1 MKPTAAQFLTLLL
14 SVLLIS
20 VSINTSDSNGTSGTN
35 SQNGV
40 NTEGAGHDLISES
53 LVYELRTYTTHEGKL
68 DDLHARFE
76 DHTMALFE
84 KHGMTNIM
92 YWSPQDPELSGNTL
106 IYLLSHQSRE
116 AAEKSWDGFVNDE
129 EWQRVYEAS
138 RADGPIVEWVES
150 VFMTKTPY
158 SP

>member
-20 VSINTSDSNGTSGTN
+20 VSINTSDSNGTSGTM

-40 NTEGAGHDLISES
+40 NTEGAGPDLISES

-68 DDLHARFE
+68 DDLHTRFE
-76 DHTMALFE
+76 NHTMDLFE

-92 YWSPQDPELSGNTL
+92 YWSPQNANLSENTL

-116 AAEKSWDGFVNDE
+116 AAERSWEGFVNDE
-129 EWQRVYEAS
+129 EWQQVYEAS
-138 RADGPIVEWVES
+138 RADGPIVERVES

>member
-1 MKPTAAQFLTLLL
+1 MKPTAAQFFTLLL

-20 VSINTSDSNGTSGTN
+20 VSINTSDSNNTNGTK
-35 SQNGV
+35 SQYGV
-40 NTEGAGHDLISES
+40 NTEGAGPDLISES
-53 LVYELRTYTTHEGKL
+53 LVYELRTNTTHEGKL
-68 DDLHARFE
+68 DDLHTRFE
-76 DHTMALFE
+76 DYTMALFE

-129 EWQRVYEAS
+129 EWQQVYEAS
-138 RADGPIVEWVES
+138 RADGPIVERVES